1 METMKER
8 YVNASFLMAGC
19 ACLAMVVNHLAISFS
34 PYSLESAIPGWSF
47 MASLANPVLFA
58 WVGLLLRRRSGT
70 PRKWLPAAV
79 AVLVLFLLGM
89 YHHYLGSRGWWERFP
104 FLFLASL
111 GLGYLVPPSMIS
123 EAGRRKGAE
132 YLVLLICSVFSY
144 TACAVVSGRIQW
156 GGMPPEL
163 HEMTD
168 LMVSLMDIAEPLLA
182 VIVLYFAVM
191 FSFSEYGQWL
201 GERSWFR
208 GIAIGVAAYAF
219 LLSLGNLAWG
229 LFHRWMFL
237 AFFVQPVTVYLAIV
251 LCRLIRRKAK
261 GGEPASWKESFKL

>member
-19 ACLAMVVNHLAISFS
+19 ACMAMVVNHLGFSFS

-58 WVGLLLRRRSGT
+58 WAGLLLRRRSGS
-70 PRKWLPAAV
+70 PKKWLSAAV

-89 YHHYLGSRGWWERFP
+89 YYHYIEHWGWWERLP
-104 FLFLASL
+104 FLYLASL
-111 GLGYLVPPSMIS
+111 GIGYLFPPSMTG
-123 EAGRRKGAE
+123 EAGRRKGIE
-132 YLVLLICSVFSY
+132 YIVLLICSVFSY

-163 HEMTD
+163 HEMSN
-168 LMVSLMDIAEPLLA
+168 LMVRLMDVAEPLLT
-182 VIVLYFAVM
+182 VVVLYFAVM
-191 FSFSEYGQWL
+191 FSFSGYGQWL
-201 GERSWFR
+201 GGRSWFR
-208 GIAIGVAAYAF
+208 GIAVGVAAYSF

-229 LFHRWMFL
+229 LFHRGMFL
-237 AFFVQPVTVYLAIV
+237 TFFVQPVTVYLVIV
-251 LCRLIRRKAK
+251 ICRLIRRKAK
-261 GGEPASWKESFKL
+261 GGGQASWKESFKL

>member
-58 WVGLLLRRRSGT
+58 WVGLLLRRRSRT

-111 GLGYLVPPSMIS
+111 GLGI
-123 EAGRRKGAE
+123 
-132 YLVLLICSVFSY
+132 
-144 TACAVVSGRIQW
+144 W
-156 GGMPPEL
+156 
-163 HEMTD
+163 
-168 LMVSLMDIAEPLLA
+168 SLRP
-182 VIVLYFAVM
+182 
-191 FSFSEYGQWL
+191 
-201 GERSWFR
+201 
-208 GIAIGVAAYAF
+208 
-219 LLSLGNLAWG
+219 
-229 LFHRWMFL
+229 
-237 AFFVQPVTVYLAIV
+237 
-251 LCRLIRRKAK
+251 
-261 GGEPASWKESFKL
+261 

>member
-19 ACLAMVVNHLAISFS
+19 ACMAMVVNHLAFSFS

-58 WVGLLLRRRSGT
+58 WAGLLLRRRSGT
-70 PRKWLPAAV
+70 QRKWLSAAV

-89 YHHYLGSRGWWERFP
+89 HHHFLNYWGWWERLP
-104 FLFLASL
+104 FLYLASL
-111 GLGYLVPPSMIS
+111 GIGYLFPPSMTG
-123 EAGRRKGAE
+123 EAGRRKGIE
-132 YLVLLICSVFSY
+132 YIVLLICSVISY

-163 HEMTD
+163 HEMSD
-168 LMVSLMDIAEPLLA
+168 LMVRLMDVAEPLLT
-182 VIVLYFAVM
+182 VVVLYFAVM
-191 FSFSEYGQWL
+191 FSFSGYGQWL

-208 GIAIGVAAYAF
+208 GIAIGMEAYSF
-219 LLSLGNLAWG
+219 LMSLGNLPWG
-229 LFHRWMFL
+229 LYHRGMFL
-237 AFFVQPVTVYLAIV
+237 TFFVQPVTVYLVIV

-261 GGEPASWKESFKL
+261 GGGKASWKESFKL